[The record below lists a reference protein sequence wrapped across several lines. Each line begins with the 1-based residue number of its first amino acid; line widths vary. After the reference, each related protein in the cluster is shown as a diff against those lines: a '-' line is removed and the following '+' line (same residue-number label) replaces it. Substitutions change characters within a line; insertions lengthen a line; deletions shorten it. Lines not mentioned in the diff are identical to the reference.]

1 MVVVMEASVDD
12 GRVVGVRTPTF
23 WGVPCIGGVLL

>member
-12 GRVVGVRTPTF
+12 GRVVGVRDWWSSPLSIA
-23 WGVPCIGGVLL
+23 WE